1 MKTVPF
7 TGSGVAIVTPFDEN
21 GVNYSELDRLIEF
34 QIQNG
39 TDAIISCGTT
49 GESSTMSDEEHVG
62 VIAHTVKTV
71 AGRVPVIAGTGS
83 NHTDY
88 SIWLSIEAEKA
99 GADGLL
105 LVTPYYNK
113 ATQRGVVAH
122 FTAVAN
128 AVSLPVIVYDVPA
141 RTGMS
146 LTVNT
151 CIELA
156 KVPNIVAVKEAS
168 GNVAHA
174 AQIVAAC
181 GDELHVYS
189 GNDDVTVPI
198 LSIGGKGTISV
209 LANVM
214 PKQTHDMCA
223 QYLCGNTSEATK
235 LQLQMMD
242 LIGALFIEVNPIPV
256 KAAMQ
261 LMGYD
266 TGRIRL
272 PLTEIEPQNKEILAD
287 CMKKMGVI

>member
-49 GESSTMSDEEHVG
+49 GESSTMSDEEHAQ

-88 SIWLSIEAEKA
+88 SVWLSIEAEKA

-113 ATQRGVVAH
+113 ATQKGVVAH
-122 FTAVAN
+122 FTAVAD
-128 AVSLPVIVYDVPA
+128 AVNIPVIVYDVPA

-146 LTVNT
+146 LTVDT
-151 CIELA
+151 CVQLS
-156 KVPNIVAVKEAS
+156 KVSNIVAVKEAS

-181 GDELHVYS
+181 GDELYVYS

-223 QYLCGNTSEATK
+223 QYLCGNTSVATK

-272 PLTEIEPQNKEILAD
+272 PLTEIEPKNKEILAA
-287 CMKKMGVI
+287 CMKKAGVI